1 LLDIIALFIKVNHYK
16 TFNEASV
23 KLNIPLP
30 TLQRKIKKLEE
41 DLSLALFY
49 REKGSLRLTEPGK
62 SFYSHC
68 LAHVEGLQTTLC
80 NFKNFSENKV
90 SKIKLIAPQNF
101 IKSVYFSGV
110 INQFTLL
117 YPNIKIHM
125 MLSDERLDLKA
136 TEFDLA
142 IRIGELDSSQNIC
155 KVINQMSFV
164 LACSSSLIE
173 QYGIPSNFDDLAKL
187 PHISCSPFENWS
199 FKTNKNEQ
207 VIFKPQPNFI
217 SNDIEMCALAAI
229 EGRGVYYG
237 PKYCLLPHIKDESL
251 VEVLTQFKPIKR
263 DVNLIWPDK
272 LIPKSTRYLID
283 FLEHSLKGIKM

>member
-1 LLDIIALFIKVNHYK
+1 MLDIVALFIKTNQYK
-16 TFNEASV
+16 TFHEASV

-30 TLQRKIKKLEE
+30 TLQRRIKKLEE

-49 REKGSLRLTEPGK
+49 REKGCLRLTEPGK
-62 SFYSHC
+62 NFYSQC
-68 LAHVEGLQTTLC
+68 LIHVEGLQSILS
-80 NFKNFSENKV
+80 NFKSTSEHKV
-90 SKIKLIAPQNF
+90 STIKLVAPQNF

-110 INQFTLL
+110 INQFIAL

-125 MLSDERLDLKA
+125 MLSDERLDLKK

-142 IRIGELDSSQNIC
+142 IRLGQLESSQNIG

-164 LACSSSLIE
+164 LACSASLIE
-173 QYGIPSNFDDLAKL
+173 NYGGPTNLNDLAKL

-199 FKTNKNEQ
+199 FRSNNNEKI
-207 VIFKPQPNFI
+207 IFKPQPNFI

-237 PKYCLLPHIKDESL
+237 PKYCLLPHIKDSSL
-251 VEVLTQFKPIKR
+251 VEVLAHLKPIKR
-263 DVNLIWPDK
+263 DINLIWPDK

-283 FLEHSLKGIKM
+283 FLEHSLNGLKI